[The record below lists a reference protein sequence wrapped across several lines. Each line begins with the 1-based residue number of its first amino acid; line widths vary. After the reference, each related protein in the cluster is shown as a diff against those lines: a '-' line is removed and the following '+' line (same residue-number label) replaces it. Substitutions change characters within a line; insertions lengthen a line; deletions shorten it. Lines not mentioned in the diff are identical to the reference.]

1 MFKYGYKVFLVYN
14 KRIFH
19 VETRLGHFTAWAQG
33 LGIAAVAPYSIQRRD
48 IHLLLHDCLQIV

>member
-33 LGIAAVAPYSIQRRD
+33 LGIAAVAPYSINNRITIDNRND
-48 IHLLLHDCLQIV
+48 R

>member
-33 LGIAAVAPYSIQRRD
+33 LGIAAVAPYSIYYNRSEAERV
-48 IHLLLHDCLQIV
+48 LYENIV

>member
-19 VETRLGHFTAWAQG
+19 VETRFGHFMGWAQG
-33 LGIAAVAPYSIQRRD
+33 LGIAAVAR
-48 IHLLLHDCLQIV
+48 L